1 MTNRRVSIASR
12 IAARLGMV
20 DRVDDVVGWR
30 ERGTGRL
37 MLLGDAPV
45 ASMRA
50 GQMEYKTVQVVTV
63 ANSCER

>member
-1 MTNRRVSIASR
+1 M
-12 IAARLGMV
+12 AARLGMV
-20 DRVDDVVGWR
+20 DRVDDVVSRR

-37 MLLGDAPV
+37 ILLEDAPV

-50 GQMEYKTVQVVTV
+50 GKMEYQTIQVVTV